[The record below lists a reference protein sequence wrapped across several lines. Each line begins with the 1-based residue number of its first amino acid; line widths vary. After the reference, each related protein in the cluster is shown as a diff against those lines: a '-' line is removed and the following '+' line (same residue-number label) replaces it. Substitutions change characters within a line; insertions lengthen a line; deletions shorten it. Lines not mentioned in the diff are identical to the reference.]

1 MANLKLSDAAA
12 AILKEESAEQIFK
25 SNIAGK
31 NAKQETFGH
40 GKKVVGT
47 EHDKQGE
54 EDLGKA
60 GETDGQAY
68 KDPAGFTKQVSY
80 PGLGKGEPMQKLP
93 SQPGETDG
101 RKDLMPS
108 AIASEIEDSPHD
120 QSHVDRKKGNMHK
133 ETGFTNK
140 GAIKPYVP
148 ESEDEEDFEPEEASE
163 EEVLDDIENM
173 EESVFETKYGM
184 SKTDA
189 IDYMYEE
196 SEAECAMETKKAKKK
211 EHSAKVKEDMDALF
225 SGETLSEEFK
235 DKAAVIFE
243 AAVQTRVDD
252 IKVELEESYAAEFEV
267 AVSTIVED
275 LASKMDS
282 YLDYVVENWM
292 VENELAINKG
302 LRTEIAEDF
311 IGALRD
317 VFVEHYIDV
326 PDEKVDLVEGLVEK
340 VETLETK
347 LNEEI
352 NKNVEFKHQI
362 AEHKK
367 QDIIHSIC
375 EGLTLSQSEKI
386 KSLAENVEFKSNED
400 FTNKLGIIK
409 ESYFPS
415 NAGIVPA
422 TSEALNEEI
431 EFDEDTSTKAVDP
444 LIDSY
449 AKKIAQLNKF

>member
-12 AILKEESAEQIFK
+12 AILKEESAEQIFNG
-25 SNIAGK
+25 NIASK
-31 NAKQETFGH
+31 NAKQDKFGQ
-40 GKKVVGT
+40 GKKIT
-47 EHDKQGE
+47 ADEQGE
-54 EDLGKA
+54 QDLGKA
-60 GETDGQAY
+60 GENDAQAY
-68 KDPAGFTKQVSY
+68 KDPASLVKQTSY
-80 PGLGKGEPMQKLP
+80 PGLGKGEPMEKLP
-93 SQPGETDG
+93 TQPEQTDG

-108 AIASEIEDSPHD
+108 AIASEIEASPHD
-120 QSHVDRKKGNMHK
+120 KNLVDRKKSKTHS
-133 ETGFTNK
+133 EVGFSNK

-148 ESEDEEDFEPEEASE
+148 ESEEDEEFEEASE
-163 EEVLDDIENM
+163 EEVLDDVENM
-173 EESVFETKYGM
+173 EESVFAEKYGM
-184 SKTDA
+184 SKKDA
-189 IDYMYEE
+189 LDYMYEAE
-196 SEAECAMETKKAKKK
+196 SECEVEKKKAKKK
-211 EHSAKVKEDMDALF
+211 EHHSMKVKEDMDALF

-252 IKVELEESYAAEFEV
+252 IKVELEEEYAAEFESAV
-267 AVSTIVED
+267 ATIVED
-275 LASKMDS
+275 FASKVDS

-292 VENELAINKG
+292 ASNELAVTKG

-326 PDEKVDLVEGLVEK
+326 PEEKVDLVEGLVEK
-340 VETLETK
+340 VESLEGK

-352 NKNVEFKHQI
+352 QKNVDFKHQI

-367 QDIIHSIC
+367 LDIIHDIC

-400 FTNKLGIIK
+400 FANKLGIIK

>member
-1 MANLKLSDAAA
+1 MANLKLSEAAA
-12 AILKEESAEQIFK
+12 AILKEESAEQIFN
-25 SNIAGK
+25 SNIAAK
-31 NAKQETFGH
+31 NAKQDKFGQ
-40 GKKVVGT
+40 GKKIT
-47 EHDKQGE
+47 ADEQGE
-54 EDLGKA
+54 QDLGKA
-60 GETDGQAY
+60 GERDDQAY
-68 KDPAGFTKQVSY
+68 TDNASLVKQTSY
-80 PGLGKGEPMQKLP
+80 PGLGKGEPMEKLP
-93 SQPGETDG
+93 SQPGETEG

-108 AIASEIEDSPHD
+108 AIASEIEASAHNPD
-120 QSHVDRKKGNMHK
+120 HVDRKKSKTHT
-133 ETGFTNK
+133 EVGFANK

-148 ESEDEEDFEPEEASE
+148 ESEEDEEFEEASE
-163 EEVLDDIENM
+163 EEVLDDVENM
-173 EESVFETKYGM
+173 EESVFAEKYGM
-184 SKTDA
+184 SKKDA
-189 IDYMYEE
+189 LDYMYEAE
-196 SEAECAMETKKAKKK
+196 SECEVEKKKAKKK
-211 EHSAKVKEDMDALF
+211 EHHSMKVKEDMDALF

-252 IKVELEESYAAEFEV
+252 IKVELEEEYAAEFESAV
-267 AVSTIVED
+267 AVIVED
-275 LASKMDS
+275 FTNKLDS

-292 VENELAINKG
+292 ASNELAVTKG

-326 PDEKVDLVEGLVEK
+326 PEEKVDLVEGLVEK
-340 VETLETK
+340 VESLEGK

-352 NKNVEFKHQI
+352 QKNVDFKHQI

-367 QDIIHSIC
+367 LDIIHDIC

-400 FTNKLGIIK
+400 FANKLGIIK
-409 ESYFPS
+409 ESYFPTT
-415 NAGIVPA
+415 IVAA

>member
-1 MANLKLSDAAA
+1 MANLKLSEAAA
-12 AILKEESAEQIFK
+12 AILSEESAEQIFN
-25 SNIAGK
+25 SNIAAK
-31 NAKQETFGH
+31 NAKQDKFGQ
-40 GKKVVGT
+40 GKKIT
-47 EHDKQGE
+47 ADEQGE
-54 EDLGKA
+54 QDLGKA
-60 GETDGQAY
+60 GERDDQAY
-68 KDPAGFTKQVSY
+68 TDNASLVKQTSY
-80 PGLGKGEPMQKLP
+80 PGLGKGEPMEKLP
-93 SQPGETDG
+93 AQPAETDG

-108 AIASEIEDSPHD
+108 AIASEIDASPHD
-120 QSHVDRKKGNMHK
+120 KALVDRKKSKTHA
-133 ETGFTNK
+133 EVGFSNK
-140 GAIKPYVP
+140 GAVKPFVP
-148 ESEDEEDFEPEEASE
+148 ESEEEEDFEAEEASE
-163 EEVLDDIENM
+163 EEVLDDVENM
-173 EESVFETKYGM
+173 EESVFAEKYGM
-184 SKTDA
+184 SKQDA
-189 IDYMYEE
+189 LEYMYEAE
-196 SEAECAMETKKAKKK
+196 SEAECAAETKKAKKK
-211 EHSAKVKEDMDALF
+211 EHHSMKVKEDMDALF

-252 IKVELEESYAAEFEV
+252 IKVELEEEYAAEFESAV
-267 AVSTIVED
+267 ATIVED
-275 LASKMDS
+275 FASKVDS

-292 VENELAINKG
+292 SANELAVTKG

-340 VETLETK
+340 VESLEEK

-352 NKNVEFKHQI
+352 QKNVDFKHQI

-367 QDIIHSIC
+367 QDIIHDIC

-400 FTNKLGIIK
+400 YANKLGIIK
-409 ESYFPS
+409 ESYFPTT
-415 NAGIVPA
+415 IVTA
-422 TSEALNEEI
+422 SSEALNEEI

>member
-1 MANLKLSDAAA
+1 MSKKLSDAAA
-12 AILKEESAEQIFK
+12 AILKEESAEQIFN
-25 SNIAGK
+25 SNISAK
-31 NAKQETFGH
+31 NAKQDKFGQ
-40 GKKVVGT
+40 GKKIT
-47 EHDKQGE
+47 ADEQGE
-54 EDLGKA
+54 QDLGKA

-68 KDPAGFTKQVSY
+68 KNPADLQKQVSF
-80 PGLGKGEPMQKLP
+80 PGLDKGEPMHKLAP
-93 SQPGETDG
+93 QPGETEG

-108 AIASEIEDSPHD
+108 ALASEIEDSPHD
-120 QSHVDRKKGNMHK
+120 KEHVDRKKGNMHK

-148 ESEDEEDFEPEEASE
+148 ESEDEEDFETEEASE
-163 EEVLDDIENM
+163 EEVLDDVENM
-173 EESVFETKYGM
+173 EESVFAEKYGM
-184 SKTDA
+184 SKTQA
-189 IDYMYEE
+189 LDYMYEE
-196 SEAECAMETKKAKKK
+196 SEAECAANTKKAEKKK
-211 EHSAKVKEDMDALF
+211 AHYSMKVKEDMDALF

-252 IKVELEESYAAEFEV
+252 IKTELEESYAAEFES
-267 AVSTIVED
+267 AVETIVED
-275 LASKMDS
+275 IASKMDS

-292 VENELAINKG
+292 AENEIAISKG

-317 VFVEHYIDV
+317 VFVEHHIDV
-326 PDEKVDLVEGLVEK
+326 PEEKVDLVEGLVEK
-340 VETLETK
+340 IETLETK

-352 NKNVEFKHQI
+352 SKNVEFKHQI

-367 QDIIHSIC
+367 QDIIHDIC

-400 FTNKLGIIK
+400 FANKLGIIK

-422 TSEALNEEI
+422 SSEALNEEI

>member
-1 MANLKLSDAAA
+1 MSKKLSDAAA
-12 AILKEESAEQIFK
+12 AILKEESAEQILNK
-25 SNIAGK
+25 SVSSKA
-31 NAKQETFGH
+31 AKQDKFGL
-40 GKKVVGT
+40 GKKIT
-47 EHDKQGE
+47 ADEQGE
-54 EDLGKA
+54 QDLGKA
-60 GETDGQAY
+60 GETDTQAY
-68 KDPAGFTKQVSY
+68 TDPATLQKQVSF
-80 PGLGKGEPMQKLP
+80 PGLGKGEPMHKLAP
-93 SQPGETDG
+93 QPGETEG
-101 RKDLMPS
+101 RKDLATS
-108 AIASEIEDSPHD
+108 AIAGEIEASAHD
-120 QSHVDRKKGNMHK
+120 KDLVDRKKSKTHSS
-133 ETGFTNK
+133 TQFANK
-140 GAIKPYVP
+140 DAVKPYVP
-148 ESEDEEDFEPEEASE
+148 ESEDEEDFEQEEASE
-163 EEVLDDIENM
+163 EEVLADVENM
-173 EESVFETKYGM
+173 EESVFSEKYGM
-184 SKTDA
+184 SKTEA
-189 IDYMYEE
+189 LDYMYEE
-196 SEAECAMETKKAKKK
+196 SEAECAEKTKKAEKKK
-211 EHSAKVKEDMDALF
+211 AEYSVKVKEDMDALF

-252 IKVELEESYAAEFEV
+252 IKAELEESFTAEFESAIETV
-267 AVSTIVED
+267 VED
-275 LASKMDS
+275 IASKMDS

-292 VENELAINKG
+292 AENEIAIDKG

-326 PDEKVDLVEGLVEK
+326 PEEKVDLVEGLVEK
-340 VETLETK
+340 VESLEDK

-352 NKNVEFKHQI
+352 QKNVDFKHQI

-367 QDIIHSIC
+367 LDIIHDIC

-400 FTNKLGIIK
+400 FANKLGIIK
-409 ESYFPS
+409 ESYFPTT
-415 NAGIVPA
+415 IVAA

>member
-1 MANLKLSDAAA
+1 M
-12 AILKEESAEQIFK
+12 E
-25 SNIAGK
+25 
-31 NAKQETFGH
+31 
-40 GKKVVGT
+40 
-47 EHDKQGE
+47 
-54 EDLGKA
+54 
-60 GETDGQAY
+60 
-68 KDPAGFTKQVSY
+68 
-80 PGLGKGEPMQKLP
+80 KLP
-93 SQPGETDG
+93 TQPGETEG

-108 AIASEIEDSPHD
+108 AIASEIEASPHD
-120 QSHVDRKKGNMHK
+120 PAHVDRKKSKTHA
-133 ETGFTNK
+133 EVGFSNK

-148 ESEDEEDFEPEEASE
+148 ESEEEEEFEAEEASE
-163 EEVLDDIENM
+163 EEVLDDVENM
-173 EESVFETKYGM
+173 EESVFAEKYGM
-184 SKTDA
+184 SKQDA
-189 IDYMYEE
+189 LEYMYEAE
-196 SEAECAMETKKAKKK
+196 SEAECAEQTKKAKKK
-211 EHSAKVKEDMDALF
+211 EHHSMKVKEDMDALF

-252 IKVELEESYAAEFEV
+252 IKVELEEEYAAEFES
-267 AVSTIVED
+267 AVTTIVED
-275 LASKMDS
+275 FASKVDS

-292 VENELAINKG
+292 SANELAVTKG

-326 PDEKVDLVEGLVEK
+326 PEEKVDLVEGLVEK
-340 VETLETK
+340 VESLEEK

-352 NKNVEFKHQI
+352 QKNVDFKHQI

-367 QDIIHSIC
+367 QDIIHDIC

-400 FTNKLGIIK
+400 YANKLGIIK
-409 ESYFPS
+409 ESYFPTT
-415 NAGIVPA
+415 IVTA
-422 TSEALNEEI
+422 SSEALNEEI